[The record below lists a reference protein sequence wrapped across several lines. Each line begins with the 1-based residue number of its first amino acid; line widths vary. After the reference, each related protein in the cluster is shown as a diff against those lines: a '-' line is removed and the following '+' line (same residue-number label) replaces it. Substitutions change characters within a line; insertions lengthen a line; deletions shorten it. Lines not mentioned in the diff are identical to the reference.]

1 MKSLHTVYSSNLTE
15 EFSKLLEVRLR
26 AAMDLACFCSEQD
39 STASWDVLEV
49 DPSLMASDERQW
61 IY

>member
-39 STASWDVLEV
+39 STVS
-49 DPSLMASDERQW
+49 
-61 IY
+61 